1 MYNGV
6 EVVVDVFLVH
16 SAVLCSS
23 ENRCVLRLENILRFK
38 YGGLMVVVIW
48 IFQLRRYQIYP
59 TSQQTD

>member
-1 MYNGV
+1 MYNGA

-23 ENRCVLRLENILRFK
+23 ENRYVFRLENILRFK